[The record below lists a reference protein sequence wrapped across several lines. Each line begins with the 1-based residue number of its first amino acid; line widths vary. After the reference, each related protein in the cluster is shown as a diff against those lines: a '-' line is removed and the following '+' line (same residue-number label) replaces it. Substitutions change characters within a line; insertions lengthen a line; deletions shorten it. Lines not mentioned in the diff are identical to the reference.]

1 MREPHD
7 RDLHRLALRRAVR
20 ICELRRE
27 GILVV
32 DVDLHVRDHADDGQ
46 PAPLL
51 QHPHA
56 GIQDRLVAAEFVDDQ
71 PFQQR
76 LLIRVQEHLRAQ
88 QLGKDAASV
97 DIPRKEDRR
106 ADRLRE
112 SHVDDVVLFEVD
124 LRRAPRA
131 FDHDD
136 VVLPRKG
143 AVSVEDHRHQALFV
157 GKISPCV
164 HISQHFPVDDH
175 LGSGVCRGLEQYRI
189 HPHVRQDA
197 GRLRLHDLRAAHLQ
211 PVCRD
216 IGVER
221 HILRFKRGDPVSV
234 LPEDPAQ
241 PRCEEALSGV
251 GHGPLDHDRSC

>member
-7 RDLHRLALRRAVR
+7 RDLHRLALRRTVR

-56 GIQDRLVAAEFVDDQ
+56 GIKDRLVAAEFVDDQ
-71 PFQQR
+71 PLQQR

-88 QLGKDAASV
+88 ELCENATPV
-97 DIPRKEDRR
+97 DVPREEDRR

-112 SHVDDVVLFEVD
+112 PHVDDVVFFEVD

-131 FDHDD
+131 FDHDN
-136 VVLPRKG
+136 VVLPRKRT
-143 AVSVEDHRHQALFV
+143 VSVEDHRHQALLV
-157 GKISPCV
+157 GKIAPRI
-164 HISQHFPVDDH
+164 HISQHFPVHDH
-175 LGSGVCRGLEQYRI
+175 LRSCVCRWLE
-189 HPHVRQDA
+189 
-197 GRLRLHDLRAAHLQ
+197 
-211 PVCRD
+211 
-216 IGVER
+216 
-221 HILRFKRGDPVSV
+221 
-234 LPEDPAQ
+234 
-241 PRCEEALSGV
+241 
-251 GHGPLDHDRSC
+251 